1 MTAHDILGGLIAE
14 PGPWTTVLADI
25 SRDLPDPKRTVDLRH
40 RSLLDSLEQ
49 QGAPQADR
57 DAVEAALAAP
67 HDTPSPSARFLA
79 VRGGEVEV
87 NEVVLG
93 AVPRDG
99 WAWHAPVIDPL
110 PLLARDAFAFH
121 ALLVEASREGATI
134 WHRRPDLEHDDGA
147 RADRPGTAQ
156 RVDEVGHVDGDPNG
170 IVHKVPSGGWAQLR
184 YQHYVE
190 DTWKHNETKVAERVG
205 DLVERYHPRLIFVS
219 GDVRAVELLTEKLPE
234 AAKAVLVAEQLEATP
249 GDDQGEL
256 FRRFEEAVA
265 RVAAEDERAALERI
279 FTRSEGEGRK
289 EALGI
294 GEVVAA
300 LEQSQADTVLVCVP
314 REAERTHDW
323 QRRAIALDA
332 QPWIATAPEQDF
344 GAGELGVVPAS
355 VAIARAAM
363 LTDAR
368 VIVVSP
374 GELPDDEPAAALL
387 RWPVGP
393 PKPE

>member
-1 MTAHDILGGLIAE
+1 MTARDIVGGLLAE

-57 DAVEAALAAP
+57 DAVEAALAAG

-79 VRGGEVEV
+79 VRAGRVEV
-87 NEVVLG
+87 DKVILG
-93 AVPRDG
+93 AIPRDG

-110 PLLARDAFAFH
+110 PLLARDAFGFH
-121 ALLVEASREGATI
+121 ALLVEASRDGATI
-134 WHRRPDLEHDDGA
+134 WHRRPDLEHDADAPADGA
-147 RADRPGTAQ
+147 ETAQ
-156 RVDEVGHVDGDPNG
+156 RVDRAEQVEGDSHG

-190 DTWKHNETKVAERVG
+190 DTWKHNEAKVAERVG
-205 DLVERYHPRLIFVS
+205 ELVERYRPRLVFVA
-219 GDVRAVELLTEKLPE
+219 GDVRAVELLTAELPE
-234 AAKAVLVAEQLEATP
+234 AARSVLVSEQLEATA
-249 GDDQGEL
+249 GDEQADL

-265 RVAAEDERAALERI
+265 RVAAEEEQAALQRI
-279 FTRSEGEGRK
+279 FTRADGEGRS

-294 GEVVAA
+294 GEVVDA

-314 REAERTHDW
+314 REAERTHDEE
-323 QRRAIALDA
+323 RRAIALDA
-332 QPWIATAPEQDF
+332 QPWIASAPEQDF
-344 GAGELGVVPAS
+344 GAGELGIVPAS
-355 VAIARAAM
+355 VAIARAAV

-374 GELPDDEPAAALL
+374 GELPDDAPAAALL

-393 PKPE
+393 SPSE